1 MFHLAKKF
9 GLCGFLFG
17 MTTFCHA
24 TLPYKGKC
32 DCTLRVIKVIL
43 IKVTLMTHKVQSHLS
58 LLCIISYCYSNM
70 NLHDL
75 EFLLRV

>member
-1 MFHLAKKF
+1 MFHLTKIF
-9 GLCGFLFG
+9 GLCRFLFG

-32 DCTLRVIKVIL
+32 DCTLRVIL
-43 IKVTLMTHKVQSHLS
+43 IKVTLMTLKVQSHLS